1 MARPPTV
8 TNEQIVTR
16 ARAVFIERGY
26 AARTHQIAR
35 AVGITWGA
43 IARRYGTKRALFR
56 QAMAEPGRDAACEPI
71 AEAELPRLLER
82 LHAHLCA
89 CWPLRLQRRLAPPAA
104 GRGDPPQWPESQL
117 AAALAAR
124 RGAIRADLDPQ
135 TLAQIVLALLVGEVA
150 QRYVAH
156 GPAAP
161 ADRAFIDAVVQ
172 LLRPQ
177 DLTEPAWTDCDR

>member
-1 MARPPTV
+1 MARRQIV
-8 TNEQIVTR
+8 SNEQVVAR
-16 ARAVFIERGY
+16 ARAVFVERGY

-56 QAMAEPGRDAACEPI
+56 HAMAEPAHDADWAPSPD
-71 AEAELPRLLER
+71 ADLPQLLAQ
-82 LHAHLCA
+82 LHAHLAA
-89 CWPLRLQRRLAPPAA
+89 CWPLRLQRRLAPPVA
-104 GRGDPPQWPESQL
+104 GRGDAAPWPESRL
-117 AAALAAR
+117 AAALAAQ

-156 GPAAP
+156 VQAAP
-161 ADRAFIDAVVQ
+161 ADAFIDAVVQ